1 MRKGPLLSRVAESV
15 YWASRYIERAENT
28 ARTIEVNLNLLLDLP
43 GQQADQWAPLYQIS
57 GDEEAFKS
65 RNEKPTAANV
75 MKFLTFD
82 ESYPNSIVSCLYRAR
97 ENARSVREVLS
108 SEVFEQINKFYLMVR
123 SASQS
128 GRAPRNPSE
137 FYKEI
142 RMASHMLEGLAYA
155 TMSHGEA
162 WHFSRMGRMLER
174 ADQTSRIL
182 DVKYFILLPE
192 VSAVGTP
199 IDNVQWTAVLKSCS
213 GFEMYRKEHGR
224 IDPAKIVEFLMMDKD
239 FPRSMLH
246 SVEAAGHSCAAI
258 TGQDHGRLRGNS
270 GRKLGRVVADL
281 TYADAPAI
289 IVSGLHEFLDD
300 FQQSVYEVGSAIHEE
315 FFSPL
320 YPEPNR
326 PEKMKAGQ
334 SQS

>member
-43 GQQADQWAPLYQIS
+43 GHDADQWAPLYQIS
-57 GDEEAFKS
+57 GDEEAFKAKG
-65 RNEKPTAANV
+65 EKPTAANV

-82 ESYPNSIVSCLYRAR
+82 EGYPNSIISCLYRAR

-128 GRAPRNPSE
+128 GRAPHNPSE
-137 FYKEI
+137 FYREI

-192 VSAVGTP
+192 VTAVGTP

-246 SVEAAGHSCAAI
+246 SVEAAGSSCAAI
-258 TGQDHGRLRGNS
+258 TGLEYGRLRGNS
-270 GRKLGRVVADL
+270 GRRLGRVIADL
-281 TYADAPAI
+281 AYADAPAI
-289 IVSGLHEFLDD
+289 IVSGLHEFLDG
-300 FQQSVYEVGSAIHEE
+300 FQGSVCDVGNSIHEE

-320 YPEPNR
+320 YPEPTR
-326 PEKMKAGQ
+326 PEKMRLGQ

>member
-65 RNEKPTAANV
+65 RGHKPTPENV
-75 MKFLTFD
+75 MRFLTFD
-82 ESYPNSIVSCLYRAR
+82 ETYPNSIISCLYRAR

-108 SEVFEQINKFYLMVR
+108 SEVFEQVNRFYLMVR
-123 SASQS
+123 AASQKGS
-128 GRAPRNPSE
+128 SPKNPSD

-246 SVEAAGHSCAAI
+246 CVEAAGESCSAI
-258 TGQDHGRLRGNS
+258 TGQELGRSRGNS
-270 GRKLGRVVADL
+270 GRRLGRVIADL
-281 TYADAPAI
+281 TYAEAPAI
-289 IVSGLHEFLDD
+289 IVKGLHEFIDT
-300 FQQSVYEVGSAIHEE
+300 FQNSVGEVGLAIHDE

-320 YPEPNR
+320 YPESVSANKLR
-326 PEKMKAGQ
+326 TGQ
-334 SQS
+334 FQS